1 MRINTRRIFVL
12 FGILLLIAG
21 QFISA
26 AGQNDRNAVT
36 SKDIK
41 DGTRESF
48 SVAMKA
54 EPPNLDPHNHTT
66 LVGFGIQRLIY
77 DTLVAQ
83 DENGNIIPKLAKS
96 WDVISDIAVRFY
108 LRDDVYFHNGE
119 KLTAE
124 DVRFSIQRSATNKS
138 SRTLFS
144 AFDGVKTNVID
155 DYTID
160 VYLKYPFAPI
170 YNYLAS
176 PRGDIIS
183 KKALE
188 EMGES
193 EFGRNP
199 VGSGPFVFSK
209 WVTGD
214 RIELTRNT
222 NYWGPEPKYNNFVAR
237 FITEP
242 TNRAIELETK
252 GVDAIFDVSPSDIA
266 RLKKTPNVKVLQGP
280 GYKTSFITMSFAA
293 PEFEDIRI
301 RKALAHAL
309 DVEAIVKA
317 VYKDGA
323 QVADSV
329 ISPRVFGYKKV
340 GPYEYNPELSR
351 QLLKEAGFEKGLN
364 LTFYTNEDSQFI
376 AVAEVAQNM
385 WKQVGI
391 NVTIR
396 TYDQATY
403 LAMASEGKV
412 ALGMSSSTPSTG
424 DPDHA
429 LIVWPSTYG
438 GQLQAN
444 DPKIDA
450 MLEKGKSTYDPAD
463 RKKVY
468 EEIQD
473 YIWSLYRMI
482 PIAFSDAVYATM
494 DYVENFECH
503 PGTTPNL
510 STVTFTK

>member
-1 MRINTRRIFVL
+1 MLKKLQKTVVL
-12 FGILLLIAG
+12 LSILLLIGMQLLSAG
-21 QFISA
+21 GQKGTPA
-26 AGQNDRNAVT
+26 AKGVV
-36 SKDIK
+36 
-41 DGTRESF
+41 DGRKEVF

-66 LVGFGIQRLIY
+66 LVGFGIQRLVY

-83 DENGNIIPKLAKS
+83 DEDGNIVPKLAKS
-96 WDVISDIAVRFY
+96 WEVISDVAVRFF

-124 DVRFSIQRSATNKS
+124 DVRFSIQRSSEKQS
-138 SRTLFS
+138 SRSLFS
-144 AFDGVKTNVID
+144 AFDGDKITVVD
-155 DYTID
+155 DYTVD
-160 VYLKYPFAPI
+160 VYVKYPFAPI

-183 KKALE
+183 KKALL

-214 RIELTRNT
+214 RIELTLNEK
-222 NYWGPEPKYNNFVAR
+222 YWGVEPKFDTFVAR

-252 GVDAIFDVSPSDIA
+252 GVDAIFDVAPSDIA
-266 RLKKTPNVKVLQGP
+266 RLEKIPHVKVLQGP
-280 GYKTSFITMSFAA
+280 GYKASYITMSFIA

-301 RKALAHAL
+301 RKALTHAL
-309 DVEAIVKA
+309 DIPAIVKA
-317 VYKDGA
+317 VYGDGA

-329 ISPRVFGYKKV
+329 MSPRVFGFKKV
-340 GPYEYNPELSR
+340 GPYEYDPDLSR
-351 QLLKEAGFEKGLN
+351 SLLKEAGFENGLN
-364 LTFYTNEDSQFI
+364 LNFLTNEDSQFV

-385 WKQVGI
+385 WRQVGI
-391 NVTIR
+391 NVAIR

-403 LAMASEGKV
+403 LAMGSEGKV
-412 ALGMSSSTPSTG
+412 PLGMTSTTPSTG

-429 LIVWPSTYG
+429 LIAWPSTFG

-450 MLEKGKSTYDPAD
+450 MLEKGKGTYDPVE
-463 RKKVY
+463 RKAIY
-468 EEIQD
+468 GEIQD

-503 PGTTPNL
+503 PGSTPDL
-510 STVTFTK
+510 SKVTFTN